1 MQIVRLKLENWRNFK
16 RVNIPFSGRAFV
28 IGPNA
33 SGKSNLLDALRLLRA
48 VADPEGGFQRAI
60 ADRGGVSQIRCLHA
74 RKSPNVAVEVE
85 IDGDVKWSYRV
96 EFAQDSQQVPLVK
109 RELVT
114 KNREVVLDRPT
125 PSDKS
130 DAQLLTQTHL
140 EQVTANRAFRDVAE
154 FLADI
159 RYVHIIPQ
167 LIRDSERVLP
177 KQNDPYGTD
186 FLAQLARTKKP
197 TLKSRL
203 RRIND
208 ALQVAVPYLRDL
220 SLEPDEKGVPH
231 LRGRYEHWRPGAG
244 WQTEEQFSDGTLR
257 LMGLLWAFLDGTA
270 PLLLEEPELSLH
282 PGVVRHIPAMMSRAG
297 AKSRRGYRQV
307 FVSTHSQELLS
318 DDGIAPDE
326 VILLTP
332 TDEGTVATV
341 AAQEEQIRKL
351 MDSGLSIGE
360 IAVAR
365 TTPKGANQLSL
376 FGA

>member
-1 MQIVRLKLENWRNFK
+1 M
-16 RVNIPFSGRAFV
+16 NIPFSGRAFV